1 MKTISSSK
9 NHVVNATLVT
19 QKIIDVAVQRRETLM
34 AWSDWLKKVWGRAR
48 N

>member
-1 MKTISSSK
+1 METISRSK
-9 NHVVNATLVT
+9 NHVVNTTLVT
-19 QKIIDVAVQRRETLM
+19 QKVIGVAVQRRETLM